1 MQRKTAVAAVAASAL
16 AAPAA
21 ADAHVTLQ
29 PSTAAAGA
37 FTVEN
42 VRVPNERD
50 KASTVK
56 VDVQLPHGFVFA
68 SYEPKIGW
76 SVKVTKAK
84 LAKPIQTDDG
94 PIDEEVR
101 RITFTGHGPNGKI
114 GPGQFMDFPLSV
126 QIPGKA
132 GDKLTFKAIQTYSN
146 GEVVRWIG
154 APDSETPAPIVTVTK
169 AQGSAHTSAATP
181 APPARAGNSSDSND
195 GGGASKGL
203 GVTALI
209 VGALGLVAGLA
220 AFGARRRGL
229 GTS

>member
-1 MQRKTAVAAVAASAL
+1 MKRKTALAAVAASAL

-21 ADAHVTLQ
+21 AEAHVTLQ
-29 PSTAAAGA
+29 PNTAAAGA

-56 VDVQLPHGFVFA
+56 VDLQLPHGFVSV
-68 SYEPKIGW
+68 SYEPKPGW
-76 SVKVTKAK
+76 SAKVATAK
-84 LAKPIQTDDG
+84 LAKPVQTDDG

-101 RITFTGHGPNGKI
+101 RITFTGHGPSGTI

-132 GDKLTFKAIQTYSN
+132 GDKLVFKAIQTYSN

-154 APDSETPAPIVTVTK
+154 APDSDTPAPIVSVVN
-169 AQGSAHTSAATP
+169 AAASATAATP
-181 APPARAGNSSDSND
+181 GPPPAAPPRTSGDD
-195 GGGASKGL
+195 GGGGASKGL
-203 GVTALI
+203 GWTALI
-209 VGALGLVAGLA
+209 LGALGLVAGLA
-220 AFGARRRGL
+220 AFRIRRSGVKA
-229 GTS
+229 G

>member
-1 MQRKTAVAAVAASAL
+1 MQRKTAAAAAAAASAL

-29 PSTAAAGA
+29 PNTAAAGA

-56 VDVQLPHGFVFA
+56 VDLQLPHGFVFA

-154 APDSETPAPIVTVTK
+154 APDSDTPAPIVTVTK
-169 AQGSAHTSAATP
+169 AGEDAAPTAATP
-181 APPARAGNSSDSND
+181 TAPAPASAPDDEGS
-195 GGGASKGL
+195 ASKGL
-203 GVTALI
+203 GWSALI

-220 AFGARRRGL
+220 ALGIRRAGAKA
-229 GTS
+229 S

>member
-1 MQRKTAVAAVAASAL
+1 V
-16 AAPAA
+16 
-21 ADAHVTLQ
+21 D
-29 PSTAAAGA
+29 G
-37 FTVEN
+37 EG
-42 VRVPNERD
+42 D
-50 KASTVK
+50 KAT
-56 VDVQLPHGFVFA
+56 
-68 SYEPKIGW
+68 
-76 SVKVTKAK
+76 

-181 APPARAGNSSDSND
+181 APPASTGHSSNSND

>member
-1 MQRKTAVAAVAASAL
+1 MKHTIPAAVAAAAL

-29 PSTAAAGA
+29 PNTAVAGA
-37 FTVEN
+37 YTVEN

-56 VDVQLPHGFVFA
+56 VDLELPPGFIAA
-68 SYEPKIGW
+68 SYEPRLGW
-76 SVKVTKAK
+76 SVKVTKEK

-101 RITFTGHGPNGKI
+101 RITFTGHGRSGRI

-126 QIPGKA
+126 QIPGKP
-132 GDKLTFKAIQTYSN
+132 GDKLTFKALQTYSN

-154 APDSETPAPIVTVTK
+154 APDSDTPAPIVTVTK
-169 AQGSAHTSAATP
+169 AAAGATAAGSS
-181 APPARAGNSSDSND
+181 APPASSASSGDSGD
-195 GGGASKGL
+195 ASKGL

-209 VGALGLVAGLA
+209 IGALGLVAGLA
-220 AFGARRRGL
+220 AFGVRRRAL
-229 GTS
+229 RTS

>member
-1 MQRKTAVAAVAASAL
+1 MHRKTAVAAVAASAL
-16 AAPAA
+16 AAPAT

-29 PSTAAAGA
+29 PNTAAAGA

-50 KASTVK
+50 DASTVK
-56 VDVQLPHGFVFA
+56 VDLQLPHGFVFA

-76 SVKVTKAK
+76 RVKVTKAK

-94 PIDEEVR
+94 PIDEEIR
-101 RITFTGHGPNGKI
+101 RITFTGHGPTGKI
-114 GPGQFMDFPLSV
+114 APGQFMDFPLSV
-126 QIPGKA
+126 QIPGKP

-154 APDSETPAPIVTVTK
+154 APDSESPAPIVEVT
-169 AQGSAHTSAATP
+169 GSGASNAAASPATST
-181 APPARAGNSSDSND
+181 SNDD

-203 GVTALI
+203 GWTALI
-209 VGALGLVAGLA
+209 VGALGLLAGLA
-220 AFGARRRGL
+220 AFRFGRSGAKA
-229 GTS
+229 S

>member
-1 MQRKTAVAAVAASAL
+1 MNRNVAVAAVAATAL

-21 ADAHVTLQ
+21 AEAHVTLQ
-29 PSTAAAGA
+29 PNTAAAGA

-56 VDVQLPHGFVFA
+56 VDLQLPHGFVFA

-76 SVKVTKAK
+76 SVKVTKEK

-101 RITFTGHGPNGKI
+101 RITFTGHGPNGRI

-154 APDSETPAPIVTVTK
+154 APDSDTPAPIVTVVK
-169 AQGSAHTSAATP
+169 ATGSSAAAP
-181 APPARAGNSSDSND
+181 AAPAAAPARSSGDD
-195 GGGASKGL
+195 GGGGASKGL

-209 VGALGLVAGLA
+209 LGALGLVAGLA
-220 AFGARRRGL
+220 AFGIRRSGL
-229 GTS
+229 KAG

>member
-29 PSTAAAGA
+29 PNTAVAGA

-56 VDVQLPHGFVFA
+56 VDLQLPHGFVFA

-76 SVKVTKAK
+76 SVNVTKEK

-94 PIDEEVR
+94 PVDEEVR

-154 APDSETPAPIVTVTK
+154 APDSETPAPIVTVSGDDAKPT
-169 AQGSAHTSAATP
+169 AAVTP
-181 APPARAGNSSDSND
+181 AAGGSD

-203 GVTALI
+203 GVAAL
-209 VGALGLVAGLA
+209 VLGAIGLLVGLA
-220 AFGARRRGL
+220 ALGVRRTGIKA
-229 GTS
+229 G

>member
-1 MQRKTAVAAVAASAL
+1 MQRKTAVAAVAASVL

-29 PSTAAAGA
+29 PNTAAAGA

-50 KASTVK
+50 NASTVK
-56 VDVQLPHGFVFA
+56 VDLQLPHGFIFA

-84 LAKPIQTDDG
+84 LTKPIQTDDG

-126 QIPGKA
+126 QIPGKP
-132 GDKLTFKAIQTYSN
+132 GDKLTFKALQTYSN

-154 APDSETPAPIVTVTK
+154 APDSDTPAPIVTVTK
-169 AQGSAHTSAATP
+169 AGAGAAPTAAAPAAP
-181 APPARAGNSSDSND
+181 APASAPSGD

-203 GVTALI
+203 GWTALI
-209 VGALGLVAGLA
+209 LGALGLVAGLA
-220 AFGARRRGL
+220 AFGVRR
-229 GTS
+229 SSVS

>member
-1 MQRKTAVAAVAASAL
+1 MQRKVLVAAVAASAL

-21 ADAHVTLQ
+21 AEAHVTLQ
-29 PSTAAAGA
+29 PDTAPAGA

-50 KASTVK
+50 DASTVK

-68 SYEPKIGW
+68 SYEPKPGW
-76 SVKVTKAK
+76 SVEVTKEK
-84 LAKPIQTDDG
+84 LAKPIQSDDG
-94 PIDEEVR
+94 PIDEEIR
-101 RITFTGHGPNGKI
+101 RITFTGQGPNGKI
-114 GPGQFMDFPLSV
+114 RPGQFMDFPLSV

-154 APDSETPAPIVTVTK
+154 APGSDTPAPIVGVTGDEAAAK
-169 AQGSAHTSAATP
+169 PAAATTP
-181 APPARAGNSSDSND
+181 AKADSG

-203 GVTALI
+203 AWSALI

-220 AFGARRRGL
+220 AFGARRSWTPRG
-229 GTS
+229 GS

>member
-1 MQRKTAVAAVAASAL
+1 MKHQIPAAVAALAL

-21 ADAHVTLQ
+21 AEAHVTLQ
-29 PSTAAAGA
+29 PDTAVAGA

-56 VDVQLPHGFVFA
+56 VDLQLPPGFVSA

-76 SVKVTKAK
+76 SVKVTKQK

-94 PIDEEVR
+94 PINEEVR
-101 RITFTGHGPNGKI
+101 RITFTGHGKDGRI

-154 APDSETPAPIVTVTK
+154 APSAETPAPIVSVVK
-169 AQGSAHTSAATP
+169 APAAAGATSAAAPGTP
-181 APPARAGNSSDSND
+181 ASTNA
-195 GGGASKGL
+195 GGGGDSASKGL
-203 GVTALI
+203 GVSALI

-229 GTS
+229 RTS

>member
-21 ADAHVTLQ
+21 ANAHVTLQ
-29 PSTAAAGA
+29 PNTAAAGA
-37 FTVEN
+37 YTVEN

-56 VDVQLPHGFVFA
+56 VDLQLPHGFVA
-68 SYEPKIGW
+68 VSYEPKAGW
-76 SVKVTKAK
+76 VVKVTKAK

-101 RITFTGHGPNGKI
+101 RITFSGHGPNGKI
-114 GPGQFMDFPLSV
+114 APGQFMDFPLSV

-132 GDKLTFKAIQTYSN
+132 GDKLVFKAIQTYSN

-154 APDSETPAPIVTVTK
+154 APDADTPAPIVTVVK
-169 AQGSAHTSAATP
+169 AGATATAATP
-181 APPARAGNSSDSND
+181 GAPAAPTRGSSDD
-195 GGGASKGL
+195 GGGASKSL
-203 GVTALI
+203 GWTALI
-209 VGALGLVAGLA
+209 LGALGLVAGLA
-220 AFGARRRGL
+220 AVGVRRSGL
-229 GTS
+229 KAG

>member
-29 PSTAAAGA
+29 PDTAAAGA

-50 KASTVK
+50 NASTVK
-56 VDVQLPHGFVFA
+56 VDVQLPHGFVDA
-68 SYEPKIGW
+68 SYEPKVGW

-101 RITFTGHGPNGKI
+101 RITFTGHGPNGRI

-126 QIPGKA
+126 GIPGNA

-146 GEVVRWIG
+146 GEIVRWIG
-154 APDSETPAPIVTVTK
+154 APDSDTPAPIVTVTK
-169 AQGSAHTSAATP
+169 AQGAAPTSAATP
-181 APPARAGNSSDSND
+181 TSTARAGSSSDND
-195 GGGASKGL
+195 GASKGL

-209 VGALGLVAGLA
+209 LGALGLVAGLA
-220 AFGARRRGL
+220 AFAVRRRGPRA
-229 GTS
+229 S

>member
-1 MQRKTAVAAVAASAL
+1 MKHTIPAAVTVAAL

-21 ADAHVTLQ
+21 AQAHVTLQ
-29 PSTAAAGA
+29 PDTATAGA

-50 KASTVK
+50 NASTVK
-56 VDVQLPHGFVFA
+56 VDLQLPPGFVFA

-76 SVKVTKAK
+76 SVKVTKQK

-94 PIDEEVR
+94 PINEEVR
-101 RITFTGHGPNGKI
+101 QITFTGHGKDGRI
-114 GPGQFMDFPLSV
+114 APGQFMDFPLSV
-126 QIPGKA
+126 QIPGKP
-132 GDKLTFKAIQTYSN
+132 GDKLTFKALQTYSN

-154 APDSETPAPIVTVTK
+154 APDSDTPAPIVTVVK
-169 AQGSAHTSAATP
+169 APSAVAATSAVAPTTP
-181 APPARAGNSSDSND
+181 AAANTGGD

-220 AFGARRRGL
+220 AFSTRRRGL